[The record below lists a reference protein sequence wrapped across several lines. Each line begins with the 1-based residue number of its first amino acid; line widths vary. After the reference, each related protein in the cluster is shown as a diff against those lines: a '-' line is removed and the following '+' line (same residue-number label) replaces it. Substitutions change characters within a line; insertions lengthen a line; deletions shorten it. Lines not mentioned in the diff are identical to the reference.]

1 MKLSR
6 QFYSRDAR
14 EVSIDLLGKILVHD
28 INGIKLK
35 GRIVETEAYIADLDK
50 ASHAYGG
57 RRTARTEA
65 LYGKP
70 GISYV
75 FSIYG
80 LYYCFNVIT
89 KEEESAEGVLVR
101 ALEPVDGLDEI
112 ARLRFKTS
120 YDKLTKLQVKNLTSG
135 PSKLCMA
142 LNITKENNM
151 EDLCGDKLYI
161 EYDKNEDPNNK
172 FEIVHTKRI
181 GIDYAEEA
189 KDFLWR
195 YYIKDNP
202 YVSKK

>member
-6 QFYSRDAR
+6 QFYERDAR
-14 EVSIDLLGKILVHD
+14 EVSVDLLGKILVHD
-28 INGIKLK
+28 FNGIKLK
-35 GRIVETEAYIADLDK
+35 GKIVETEAYIADMDK

-70 GISYV
+70 GITYV
-75 FSIYG
+75 FFIYG

-89 KEEESAEGVLVR
+89 KEEETAEGVLVR
-101 ALEPVDGLDEI
+101 ALEPIEGIDEM
-112 ARLRFKTS
+112 AMLRFKKS
-120 YDKLTKLQVKNLTSG
+120 YGELTKYQMKNLTSG

-161 EYDKNEDPNNK
+161 EYDKNENQNGE

-202 YVSKK
+202 YVSQK

>member
-1 MKLSR
+1 
-6 QFYSRDAR
+6 
-14 EVSIDLLGKILVHD
+14 VHD

-35 GRIVETEAYIADLDK
+35 GKIVETEAYIADIDK

-70 GISYV
+70 GIAYV

-101 ALEPVDGLDEI
+101 ALEPVDGIDEM

-120 YDKLTKLQVKNLTSG
+120 YDKLTKSQVKNLTSG

-142 LNITKENNM
+142 LSITKENNM

-161 EYDKNEDPNNK
+161 EYDKNEDSNNK
-172 FEIVHTKRI
+172 FQIVHTKRI

>member
-1 MKLSR
+1 
-6 QFYSRDAR
+6 
-14 EVSIDLLGKILVHD
+14 
-28 INGIKLK
+28 
-35 GRIVETEAYIADLDK
+35 
-50 ASHAYGG
+50 
-57 RRTARTEA
+57 
-65 LYGKP
+65 
-70 GISYV
+70 
-75 FSIYG
+75 
-80 LYYCFNVIT
+80 
-89 KEEESAEGVLVR
+89 
-101 ALEPVDGLDEI
+101 
-112 ARLRFKTS
+112 
-120 YDKLTKLQVKNLTSG
+120 VKNLTSG